1 MSNYFYSLR
10 TRSPFYIASEAS
22 HDSRENSRGNSPLA
36 LASPFAFH
44 SRVASCDSLKR
55 KANLVP
61 SSHFVLAV
69 GDLGTRLK
77 ESLLAGYHV
86 YNLILQEQ

>member
-10 TRSPFYIASEAS
+10 TRSPFYIANETGQ
-22 HDSRENSRGNSPLA
+22 DSRDNARGSSPLA

-44 SRVASCDSLKR
+44 SRVTSCDSLKW
-55 KANLVP
+55 KVNLVP

-69 GDLGTRLK
+69 GDLGTRLM
-77 ESLLAGYHV
+77 ESLLAGYRV
-86 YNLILQEQ
+86 YNLMLQEQ